1 MAFLRRLF
9 GFSEKKKPPRQYQH
23 LRRDVD
29 PEEAW
34 LVLGELGDGAFGK
47 VFKAQNKVTG
57 ALAAAKV
64 IETPSEE
71 ELEDYVVEIEILACC
86 DHPNITKLLDALYW
100 NGRLWILVEFCP
112 GGAVDAAIL
121 ELEKGL
127 TEEQIRAAC
136 KQLLLALQY
145 LHGCKIIHRDVKAGN
160 VLLTLDGDVKLAD
173 FGVSAKNS
181 STVQRRVS
189 FIGTPYWMA
198 PEVVQCE
205 TSKENPYS
213 YKADIWSLGITLI
226 EMAEMEP
233 PYHELNP
240 LRVLLK
246 IAKSQPP
253 TLRHPKK
260 WSEDFKDFLRKS
272 LEKSPEARWSASQL
286 LQHPFVAGIS
296 DKRPLRELVAEA
308 RADVLE
314 EEDEE
319 EGPVPSPGQESGES
333 SCPPTPGVPL
343 EHQPLDEAERD
354 NKEPGIPSDVQV
366 VAEPRTKRASDF
378 LKHMRRRSSPE
389 FVGSVRLTA
398 KRSSEFLKLMQ
409 RRSFFGGMKSQE
421 TATEQHGAEPSGLE
435 TTVLDAPQGTPVPAE
450 AGGEVQGCQEEETSP
465 LGTPCHVAELPS
477 GPQRAGDLAELQEL
491 KVDQVGPKAEPQ
503 EESQWANAS
512 SVAKT
517 SMEGQLAAQLSPI
530 LTPKSDTKEESSRDP
545 TCNSL
550 ALPAP
555 TDGDWRRVLAMGQ
568 LVAALDLWTMGTKS
582 QSFKPLAEHQHR
594 VTRSLLDMK
603 VEVGSIGA
611 EDGFRKDGDGAR
623 RGSMKPEGAG
633 EPGETEQAEAEGGS
647 TRDEDVLGKDGDGA
661 GRGPMGAGEPGET
674 EQVEV
679 GSTRDEDNLGKEGDG
694 AGRGPMGAGEPRETE
709 PVEERV
715 PRGEESLM
723 PSVTEETV
731 VGSDVLKG
739 WQEPSAGP
747 GEAGERNN
755 GERNSAMCEP
765 SADPLDLAGQE
776 VGRSEEEATGNAET
790 GVETSPEE
798 ALVPAEVKLEEDIV
812 KGCLIGDHNPT
823 GDATS
828 LGKAMLTGEEPKASS
843 AACAGEG
850 PASEEAQNSAEDS
863 SPMEIPEPVEEE
875 TEEKVENSH
884 GNNQPEA
891 AHGNV
896 QKGQDGNDG
905 ELGEDGVQVAP
916 APEEPSKDGPGQEM
930 GGLEGHGAVPELQEA
945 LGGHPKATK
954 TMSFD
959 AALVHTSSQ
968 ARAAWEGGNTP
979 DPSITSKQ
987 GEEPYPVENPED
999 VQEGPSVLPAAAQSF
1014 PSAEEAQ
1021 QEPTSLQKTVKKTRR
1036 FVVDGEEVS
1045 VTTARTVGK
1054 AGARDEMVRSAR
1066 RQELRELRVLQKEE
1080 QRAQSQLEQKFHQ
1093 QREQMFR
1100 HIEQEM
1106 MSKKEFYDR
1115 EVESSERR
1123 YQQLKDR
1130 QELEYT
1136 ARLQEE
1142 AKRLKSLQEKDCEK
1156 RMQELKGDKKEEQ
1169 RFLQQQQEELNAALQ
1184 RVVQDHKK
1192 KMTSI
1197 DWECINKIH
1206 SLRRARELVVW
1217 SMEQGHLQEKY
1228 QLFRQQ
1234 VKEQHALQRQQLHKR
1249 HEKERERM
1257 NRFHQLLLEDL
1268 KSQQAQE
1275 RAQLLKSQRCD
1286 AKTRLALFKDNL
1298 KTQETNGAKQRERA
1312 KQFAQQEERRQRAEA
1327 QQQQEQQLQ
1336 QLQQLQQQQ
1345 AESLA
1350 ELEQMQK
1357 EKMNLLAEQER
1368 RQLGRLDEE
1377 HAMELSEWKQRLVAR
1392 KEMLEEELGNS
1403 LPVQRRG
1410 GLQGAHSSNRITRFF
1425 HLPS

>member
-9 GFSEKKKPPRQYQH
+9 GFSEKKKPPRQYEH
-23 LRRDVD
+23 VKRDVD

-34 LVLGELGDGAFGK
+34 QVLGELGDGAFGK

-57 ALAAAKV
+57 VLAAAKV
-64 IETPSEE
+64 IDTPSEE

-112 GGAVDAAIL
+112 GGAVDAVIL

-127 TEEQIRAAC
+127 TEEQIRVAC

-145 LHGCKIIHRDVKAGN
+145 LHSCKIIHRDVKAGN

-205 TSKENPYS
+205 TSKESPYG

-253 TLRHPKK
+253 SLRHPKR
-260 WSEDFKDFLRKS
+260 WSEDFKDFLRKT

-286 LQHPFVAGIS
+286 LQHPFVVGIS

-319 EGPVPSPGQESGES
+319 ESPVPLPGQEHGES
-333 SCPPTPGVPL
+333 SCTPTLGGPL
-343 EHQPLDEAERD
+343 DDQPLDSAGRISE
-354 NKEPGIPSDVQV
+354 EPGILSDIQM
-366 VAEPRTKRASDF
+366 VAEPRTKKASDF
-378 LKHMRRRSSPE
+378 LKQRRRRSLLEP
-389 FVGSVRLTA
+389 VGSMRLTA
-398 KRSSEFLKLMQ
+398 KRPSEFLKLM
-409 RRSFFGGMKSQE
+409 RHRSFFGGMKSQE
-421 TATEQHGAEPSGLE
+421 TLKEQHRAEPSGLE
-435 TTVLDAPQGTPVPAE
+435 IMALDGPQGTPVPAE
-450 AGGEVQGCQEEETSP
+450 AGEVQGCKEETSP
-465 LGTPCHVAELPS
+465 LGTPCNVAELPS
-477 GPQRAGDLAELQEL
+477 GSQRAGDLAEPREL
-491 KVDQVGPKAEPQ
+491 KAEQVGPKADPQ
-503 EESQWANAS
+503 EENHHANAS
-512 SVAKT
+512 PVAET
-517 SMEGQLAAQLSPI
+517 LVEGQLAAQPSPVS
-530 LTPKSDTKEESSRDP
+530 TPKSNTKKELSRDP
-545 TCNSL
+545 TWNSL

-555 TDGDWRRVLAMGQ
+555 VDGGWHRGLAVGQ
-568 LVAALDLWTMGTKS
+568 LVAALDLWTKT
-582 QSFKPLAEHQHR
+582 QSFNLLAEHRHQ
-594 VTRSLLDMK
+594 VTRSLLNLK
-603 VEVGSIGA
+603 VEVGSTGA
-611 EDGFRKDGDGAR
+611 EDRLGKDGGGAGR
-623 RGSMKPEGAG
+623 APVGPEGAG
-633 EPGETEQAEAEGGS
+633 EAEETQ
-647 TRDEDVLGKDGDGA
+647 L
-661 GRGPMGAGEPGET
+661 
-674 EQVEV
+674 
-679 GSTRDEDNLGKEGDG
+679 
-694 AGRGPMGAGEPRETE
+694 
-709 PVEERV
+709 VEERL
-715 PRGEESLM
+715 PWGEESLT
-723 PSVTEETV
+723 PSVTEEAV
-731 VGSDVLKG
+731 GGSDVLKG
-739 WQEPSAGP
+739 QQEPPAGL

-755 GERNSAMCEP
+755 GERNSGLREP
-765 SADPLDLAGQE
+765 DADPLDLVEQE
-776 VGRSEEEATGNAET
+776 VGRNEEEAIDNAET
-790 GVETSPEE
+790 RVETSPEE
-798 ALVPAEVKLEEDIV
+798 ALVAAELKLEEDV
-812 KGCLIGDHNPT
+812 VEGCLIGDHNPV
-823 GDATS
+823 GDAAG
-828 LGKAMLTGEEPKASS
+828 LGEVMLAGEEPEAAS

-863 SPMEIPEPVEEE
+863 PAVEIPGPVEEE
-875 TEEKVENSH
+875 TEEKAESSPRD
-884 GNNQPEA
+884 NQPGA
-891 AHGNV
+891 AHGNGW
-896 QKGQDGNDG
+896 KGEDGNDG

-916 APEEPSKDGPGQEM
+916 APEEPSRDGAGEEM
-930 GGLEGHGAVPELQEA
+930 GGLEGHGAVPEPQEG

-954 TMSFD
+954 TVSLG
-959 AALVHTSSQ
+959 AALVRNSSQ
-968 ARAAWEGGNTP
+968 ARAVWEAGNPP
-979 DPSITSKQ
+979 DPSVTSKQ
-987 GEEPYPVENPED
+987 GEEPSPVENPAD
-999 VQEGPSVLPAAAQSF
+999 VQGPSTLPAAAQPF
-1014 PSAEEAQ
+1014 PSAGETQ
-1021 QEPTSLQKTVKKTRR
+1021 QEPALLQRTVKKTRR

-1054 AGARDEMVRSAR
+1054 AEARDEMVRSAR

-1106 MSKKEFYDR
+1106 TSKKDFYDR
-1115 EVESSERR
+1115 EMESLERR
-1123 YQQLKDR
+1123 YQQLKER
-1130 QELEYT
+1130 QELQYT
-1136 ARLQEE
+1136 VRLQDE
-1142 AKRLKSLQEKDCEK
+1142 AKRLKSLQEKNCRR
-1156 RMQELKGDKKEEQ
+1156 RMEELKGDGREEQ

-1184 RVVQDHKK
+1184 KVVQEHKK

-1206 SLRRARELVVW
+1206 SLRRARESVVW
-1217 SMEQGHLQEKY
+1217 NMEQGHLQEKY

-1234 VKEQHALQRQQLHKR
+1234 VKEQHALQRQQLRKR
-1249 HEKERERM
+1249 HEKETERM

-1268 KSQQAQE
+1268 KSQQVQE
-1275 RAQLLKSQRCD
+1275 QAQLLKSQRCD
-1286 AKTRLALFKDNL
+1286 AKIRLALFKDNL
-1298 KTQETNGAKQRERA
+1298 KIQEANGAKQRERA
-1312 KQFAQQEERRQRAEA
+1312 KQFVQQEERRQQAEA
-1327 QQQQEQQLQ
+1327 QQQQEQQAQ

-1350 ELEQMQK
+1350 ELEQVQS
-1357 EKMNLLAEQER
+1357 EKMHLLAEQER
-1368 RQLGRLDEE
+1368 RQLGQLDQE
-1377 HAMELSEWKQRLVAR
+1377 HVMELSEWKQRLAAR

-1410 GLQGAHSSNRITRFF
+1410 GLHGAHSSNRIIRFF

>member
-9 GFSEKKKPPRQYQH
+9 GFSEKKKPPRRYEH
-23 LRRDVD
+23 VRRDVD

-64 IETPSEE
+64 IDTPSEE

-100 NGRLWILVEFCP
+100 DGRLWILVEFCP

-205 TSKENPYS
+205 TSKESPYS

-246 IAKSQPP
+246 ITKSQPP
-253 TLRHPKK
+253 TLRHPKR

-319 EGPVPSPGQESGES
+319 EGPVPLPGQEHGES
-333 SCPPTPGVPL
+333 SCPPIPGGPP
-343 EHQPLDEAERD
+343 EHQPPATAGRVGE
-354 NKEPGIPSDVQV
+354 EPGIPSDVRA

-378 LKHMRRRSSPE
+378 LKQMRRRSSPE
-389 FVGSVRLTA
+389 PAGSVRLPA
-398 KRSSEFLKLMQ
+398 KRPSEFLKLMR

-421 TATEQHGAEPSGLE
+421 TAKEQHGAEPSGLE
-435 TTVLDAPQGTPVPAE
+435 VTALAAPQGTSPPTE
-450 AGGEVQGCQEEETSP
+450 AGEVQGCREEESSS
-465 LGTPCHVAELPS
+465 LGTPCHAAELPS

-491 KVDQVGPKAEPQ
+491 KAEQVGPKAEPQ
-503 EESQWANAS
+503 EESQCADAS
-512 SVAKT
+512 PVVESPT
-517 SMEGQLAAQLSPI
+517 EGQLAAQPSPVS
-530 LTPKSDTKEESSRDP
+530 TPKSDVKKESSRDP

-555 TDGDWRRVLAMGQ
+555 TDGDWGRGLAVGR
-568 LVAALDLWTMGTKS
+568 LVAALDLWTARTKT
-582 QSFKPLAEHQHR
+582 QSFKSLAKHQHR
-594 VTRSLLDMK
+594 VTWSLVDLK
-603 VEVGSIGA
+603 VEVGSTGA
-611 EDGFRKDGDGAR
+611 EDGLGKDGDGAER
-623 RGSMKPEGAG
+623 APMGPEGAG
-633 EPGETEQAEAEGGS
+633 EPGETE
-647 TRDEDVLGKDGDGA
+647 L
-661 GRGPMGAGEPGET
+661 
-674 EQVEV
+674 
-679 GSTRDEDNLGKEGDG
+679 
-694 AGRGPMGAGEPRETE
+694 
-709 PVEERV
+709 VEERV
-715 PRGEESLM
+715 PRAEESLM
-723 PSVTEETV
+723 FSVMEEVV

-739 WQEPSAGP
+739 WQEPPAGL

-755 GERNSAMCEP
+755 GERNSAVCEP
-765 SADPLDLAGQE
+765 IADPLGLGERE
-776 VGRSEEEATGNAET
+776 VGRNEEEAADNAET
-790 GVETSPEE
+790 GVETLPEE
-798 ALVPAEVKLEEDIV
+798 ALVPAEVKLEEDAV
-812 KGCLIGDHNPT
+812 KGCLT
-823 GDATS
+823 GD
-828 LGKAMLTGEEPKASS
+828 GKPAGDAASPGEVMLAGEEPEAAP

-850 PASEEAQNSAEDS
+850 PARAETQNSAEDF
-863 SPMEIPEPVEEE
+863 SPVEIPGPVEEE
-875 TEEKVENSH
+875 TEKKAENSP
-884 GNNQPEA
+884 GDNQPGA
-891 AHGNV
+891 ARGNGW
-896 QKGQDGNDG
+896 KGQDGNDG

-916 APEEPSKDGPGQEM
+916 APEGPSRDGPGEEM
-930 GGLEGHGAVPELQEA
+930 SGLEGHGAVPGPQEA

-954 TMSFD
+954 TVSFD
-959 AALVHTSSQ
+959 AALVRTSSQ
-968 ARAAWEGGNTP
+968 ARAAWEAGNTP

-987 GEEPYPVENPED
+987 GEEPSPVENPAD
-999 VQEGPSVLPAAAQSF
+999 VQGPSTLPATAQPF
-1014 PSAEEAQ
+1014 PSAGEAQ
-1021 QEPTSLQKTVKKTRR
+1021 QEPASLQRTVKKTRR

-1106 MSKKEFYDR
+1106 TSKKEFYDR
-1115 EVESSERR
+1115 EVESLERR
-1123 YQQLKDR
+1123 YQQLKER

-1136 ARLQEE
+1136 ARLQDE
-1142 AKRLKSLQEKDCEK
+1142 AKRLKSLQEKDCRRK
-1156 RMQELKGDKKEEQ
+1156 MQELKGDGREEQ

-1184 RVVQDHKK
+1184 RVVQEHKK

-1197 DWECINKIH
+1197 DWECISKIH
-1206 SLRRARELVVW
+1206 SLRRARESVVW
-1217 SMEQGHLQEKY
+1217 SVEQGHLQEKY

-1234 VKEQHALQRQQLHKR
+1234 VKEQHALQRQQLRKR
-1249 HEKERERM
+1249 HEKETERM

-1268 KSQQAQE
+1268 RSQQAQE
-1275 RAQLLKSQRCD
+1275 RTQLLKSQRCD
-1286 AKTRLALFKDNL
+1286 AKIRLALFKDNL
-1298 KTQETNGAKQRERA
+1298 KIQEANGAKQRERA
-1312 KQFAQQEERRQRAEA
+1312 KQFVQQEERRQRAEA
-1327 QQQQEQQLQ
+1327 QQQQEQQAQ

-1350 ELEQMQK
+1350 ELEQMQS
-1357 EKMNLLAEQER
+1357 EKMHLLAEQER
-1368 RQLGRLDEE
+1368 RQLGRLDQE
-1377 HAMELSEWKQRLVAR
+1377 HAMELSEWKQRLAAR

-1410 GLQGAHSSNRITRFF
+1410 GLHGTHSSNRITRFF
-1425 HLPS
+1425 HLSS

>member
-145 LHGCKIIHRDVKAGN
+145 LHGSKIIHRDVKAGN

-205 TSKENPYS
+205 TSKESPYS

-319 EGPVPSPGQESGES
+319 E
-333 SCPPTPGVPL
+333 
-343 EHQPLDEAERD
+343 
-354 NKEPGIPSDVQV
+354 
-366 VAEPRTKRASDF
+366 
-378 LKHMRRRSSPE
+378 
-389 FVGSVRLTA
+389 
-398 KRSSEFLKLMQ
+398 
-409 RRSFFGGMKSQE
+409 
-421 TATEQHGAEPSGLE
+421 
-435 TTVLDAPQGTPVPAE
+435 
-450 AGGEVQGCQEEETSP
+450 
-465 LGTPCHVAELPS
+465 
-477 GPQRAGDLAELQEL
+477 
-491 KVDQVGPKAEPQ
+491 
-503 EESQWANAS
+503 
-512 SVAKT
+512 
-517 SMEGQLAAQLSPI
+517 
-530 LTPKSDTKEESSRDP
+530 
-545 TCNSL
+545 
-550 ALPAP
+550 
-555 TDGDWRRVLAMGQ
+555 
-568 LVAALDLWTMGTKS
+568 
-582 QSFKPLAEHQHR
+582 
-594 VTRSLLDMK
+594 
-603 VEVGSIGA
+603 
-611 EDGFRKDGDGAR
+611 
-623 RGSMKPEGAG
+623 
-633 EPGETEQAEAEGGS
+633 
-647 TRDEDVLGKDGDGA
+647 
-661 GRGPMGAGEPGET
+661 
-674 EQVEV
+674 
-679 GSTRDEDNLGKEGDG
+679 
-694 AGRGPMGAGEPRETE
+694 
-709 PVEERV
+709 
-715 PRGEESLM
+715 
-723 PSVTEETV
+723 
-731 VGSDVLKG
+731 
-739 WQEPSAGP
+739 
-747 GEAGERNN
+747 
-755 GERNSAMCEP
+755 
-765 SADPLDLAGQE
+765 
-776 VGRSEEEATGNAET
+776 
-790 GVETSPEE
+790 
-798 ALVPAEVKLEEDIV
+798 EDIV

-828 LGKAMLTGEEPKASS
+828 LGKAMLAGEEPKASS

-850 PASEEAQNSAEDS
+850 PASEEAQNSAEGS

-875 TEEKVENSH
+875 TEEKVQNSPRD
-884 GNNQPEA
+884 NQPEA

-916 APEEPSKDGPGQEM
+916 APEEPSKDGPGEEM
-930 GGLEGHGAVPELQEA
+930 CGLEGHGAVPELQEA

-954 TMSFD
+954 TMGFD
-959 AALVHTSSQ
+959 AALVRTSSQ
-968 ARAAWEGGNTP
+968 ARAAWEAGNTP

-987 GEEPYPVENPED
+987 GEEPSPCC
-999 VQEGPSVLPAAAQSF
+999 SWS
-1014 PSAEEAQ
+1014 
-1021 QEPTSLQKTVKKTRR
+1021 QEPASLQKMVKKTRR

-1156 RMQELKGDKKEEQ
+1156 RMQELKGDRKEVSGQDSGGSPCRATRSLGTSPLSAGTKLLHCCPQEQ

-1184 RVVQDHKK
+1184 RDGRVLGEGSREEVLGWGFLEVV
-1192 KMTSI
+1192 TVLWS
-1197 DWECINKIH
+1197 CPA
-1206 SLRRARELVVW
+1206 ARESVVW

-1298 KTQETNGAKQRERA
+1298 KIQETNGAKQRERA
-1312 KQFAQQEERRQRAEA
+1312 KQ
-1327 QQQQEQQLQ
+1327 
-1336 QLQQLQQQQ
+1336 QQ

-1350 ELEQMQK
+1350 ELEQMQVQGTTAK
-1357 EKMNLLAEQER
+1357 LSTPLGRGGRLPTPPATSPPAPSFPFPPPFSQSEKMNLLAEQER

-1392 KEMLEEELGNS
+1392 KEVSGPVAQAISSPPWLMAGCSPGPKTLRRGLTGHGGVSSLLQMLEEELGNS

-1425 HLPS
+1425 HFPS

>member
-9 GFSEKKKPPRQYQH
+9 GFSEKKKPPRRYEH
-23 LRRDVD
+23 IRRDVD

-47 VFKAQNKVTG
+47 VFKAQNRVTG

-100 NGRLWILVEFCP
+100 NGRLWILVEFCA

-145 LHGCKIIHRDVKAGN
+145 LHGCRIIHRDVKAGN

-205 TSKENPYS
+205 TSKESPYG

-253 TLRHPKK
+253 TLRHPKR

-319 EGPVPSPGQESGES
+319 EGPVPLPGQEHGGF
-333 SCPPTPGVPL
+333 SCPPTPGDPL
-343 EHQPLDEAERD
+343 DHQPPDAVGRAS
-354 NKEPGIPSDVQV
+354 KELGIPSNTQV
-366 VAEPRTKRASDF
+366 VEEPRTKKASDF
-378 LKHMRRRSSPE
+378 LKQMRRRSSPE
-389 FVGSVRLTA
+389 PMGSMRLPA
-398 KRSSEFLKLMQ
+398 KRSSELLKLMR

-421 TATEQHGAEPSGLE
+421 TAKEQHGAEPNGLE
-435 TTVLDAPQGTPVPAE
+435 IMALHVPQGTSVPAE
-450 AGGEVQGCQEEETSP
+450 ARGEVQGCGEEETSH
-465 LGTPCHVAELPS
+465 LGTPCNVPELPL

-491 KVDQVGPKAEPQ
+491 KAEQVGPKAEPQ
-503 EESQWANAS
+503 EESQHADS
-512 SVAKT
+512 SPVAET
-517 SMEGQLAAQLSPI
+517 PMGGQLGAQPSPI
-530 LTPKSDTKEESSRDP
+530 STPKSNTKKESSRDH
-545 TCNSL
+545 TCHSL

-555 TDGDWRRVLAMGQ
+555 TDRDWHRGSAVGQ
-568 LVAALDLWTMGTKS
+568 LVAALDLWTMGTKT
-582 QSFKPLAEHQHR
+582 QSFKSLAEHQHR
-594 VTRSLLDMK
+594 VTRSLLDVK
-603 VEVGSIGA
+603 VEVGSTGA
-611 EDGFRKDGDGAR
+611 EDGLGKDGDGAGR
-623 RGSMKPEGAG
+623 APMGPEGAG
-633 EPGETEQAEAEGGS
+633 EPGETELVEG
-647 TRDEDVLGKDGDGA
+647 
-661 GRGPMGAGEPGET
+661 
-674 EQVEV
+674 
-679 GSTRDEDNLGKEGDG
+679 
-694 AGRGPMGAGEPRETE
+694 
-709 PVEERV
+709 RV
-715 PRGEESLM
+715 PWGEESLM
-723 PSVTEETV
+723 PSVTEEV
-731 VGSDVLKG
+731 VVVSDVLKG
-739 WQEPSAGP
+739 WQEPLAGL

-755 GERNSAMCEP
+755 EGRNSAVCE
-765 SADPLDLAGQE
+765 SVADSLDLVERE
-776 VGRSEEEATGNAET
+776 VGKNEEEATVNTEI

-798 ALVPAEVKLEEDIV
+798 ALVPAEVKLEEDVV
-812 KGCLIGDHNPT
+812 KGCLIGVRNPV
-823 GDATS
+823 GDAARP
-828 LGKAMLTGEEPKASS
+828 GKVMLAGEEPEVVAS
-843 AACAGEG
+843 APCAGKG
-850 PASEEAQNSAEDS
+850 PGNEEAQNSAEDS
-863 SPMEIPEPVEEE
+863 SSVEIPEPAEEE
-875 TEEKVENSH
+875 TEEKAGNSLRD
-884 GNNQPEA
+884 NQPEA

-896 QKGQDGNDG
+896 WKGQDGNDG
-905 ELGEDGVQVAP
+905 ELGEDTVQVAP
-916 APEEPSKDGPGQEM
+916 APEGPSRDGPGEEM
-930 GGLEGHGAVPELQEA
+930 GGLEHHGAVCEPQEA
-945 LGGHPKATK
+945 LSGHPQATK
-954 TMSFD
+954 TVNFD
-959 AALVHTSSQ
+959 AALVRRSSQ
-968 ARAAWEGGNTP
+968 AQAVWEVGNTP
-979 DPSITSKQ
+979 DPPITSKQ
-987 GEEPYPVENPED
+987 GEGPFPVENPAD
-999 VQEGPSVLPAAAQSF
+999 IQGPSVLPTAAQPF
-1014 PSAEEAQ
+1014 PSAGEAQ
-1021 QEPTSLQKTVKKTRR
+1021 QVRSLQEPASLQRTVKKTRR

-1045 VTTARTVGK
+1045 VTTSRTVDK

-1123 YQQLKDR
+1123 YRQLKER
-1130 QELEYT
+1130 QELDYT
-1136 ARLQEE
+1136 VRLRDE
-1142 AKRLKSLQEKDCEK
+1142 AKRLKALQEKDSGR
-1156 RMQELKGDKKEEQ
+1156 RMQELKGDMREEQ

-1184 RVVQDHKK
+1184 RVVQEHKK

-1197 DWECINKIH
+1197 DWECISKIH
-1206 SLRRARELVVW
+1206 SLRRARESVVW

-1234 VKEQHALQRQQLHKR
+1234 VKEQYALQRQQLRKR
-1249 HEKERERM
+1249 HEKETERM

-1268 KSQQAQE
+1268 RSQQAQE

-1298 KTQETNGAKQRERA
+1298 KIQEANGAKQRERA

-1327 QQQQEQQLQ
+1327 QQQQEQQAQ

-1350 ELEQMQK
+1350 ELEQMQG
-1357 EKMNLLAEQER
+1357 EKMHLLAEQER
-1368 RQLGRLDEE
+1368 RQLERLDQE
-1377 HAMELSEWKQRLVAR
+1377 HAMELSEWKQRLAAR

-1403 LPVQRRG
+1403 LPVQQRG
-1410 GLQGAHSSNRITRFF
+1410 GLHGAHSGNRITRFF
-1425 HLPS
+1425 HFPS

>member
-9 GFSEKKKPPRQYQH
+9 GFSEKKKKPPRRYEH
-23 LRRDVD
+23 VKRDVD

-64 IETPSEE
+64 IETPGEE

-100 NGRLWILVEFCP
+100 NGRLWVSGRGRWAPHPARELGSHHHLGAVGLGLQGTRLQTRVGNLSLQILVEFCP

-127 TEEQIRAAC
+127 TEEQIRVAC

-160 VLLTLDGDVKLAD
+160 ILLTLDGDVKLAD

-205 TSKENPYS
+205 TSKESPYS

-253 TLRHPKK
+253 TLRHPKR

-319 EGPVPSPGQESGES
+319 EGPIPLPGQEHGDS
-333 SCPPTPGVPL
+333 SCPLTPGDPL
-343 EHQPLDEAERD
+343 EHQPPDTTGRVGE
-354 NKEPGIPSDVQV
+354 EPDIPPNVQV
-366 VAEPRTKRASDF
+366 VAEPRTKKASDF
-378 LKHMRRRSSPE
+378 LKQMRRRSQLEPM
-389 FVGSVRLTA
+389 GSMRLPA
-398 KRSSEFLKLMQ
+398 KRLSESLKLTR

-421 TATEQHGAEPSGLE
+421 TAKEQRGAELRELE
-435 TTVLDAPQGTPVPAE
+435 MLALDAPQGTSVPAE
-450 AGGEVQGCQEEETSP
+450 AGGEVQECQEEETNP
-465 LGTPCHVAELPS
+465 LGSPCNVAELPL
-477 GPQRAGDLAELQEL
+477 GPQRAGDCAGLQEL
-491 KVDQVGPKAEPQ
+491 RAEQVGPKAEPW
-503 EESQWANAS
+503 EETQRADAS
-512 SVAKT
+512 PVAKT
-517 SMEGQLAAQLSPI
+517 PAEGQLAAQPSPV

-550 ALPAP
+550 ALPVP
-555 TDGDWRRVLAMGQ
+555 TDGGWHRGSAVGQ
-568 LVAALDLWTMGTKS
+568 MVAALDLWVVGPKTW
-582 QSFKPLAEHQHR
+582 SFKSNQHQ
-594 VTRSLLDMK
+594 VTRSLPALK
-603 VEVGSIGA
+603 VEVGSPGA
-611 EDGFRKDGDGAR
+611 EDDPGKDGDGAGR
-623 RGSMKPEGAG
+623 APMGPEGAG
-633 EPGETEQAEAEGGS
+633 EPGETE
-647 TRDEDVLGKDGDGA
+647 L
-661 GRGPMGAGEPGET
+661 
-674 EQVEV
+674 
-679 GSTRDEDNLGKEGDG
+679 
-694 AGRGPMGAGEPRETE
+694 
-709 PVEERV
+709 VEERV
-715 PRGEESLM
+715 EWGEELLT
-723 PSVTEETV
+723 PSVTEEV
-731 VGSDVLKG
+731 GGGSDVFKER
-739 WQEPSAGP
+739 QEPLAEL
-747 GEAGERNN
+747 GEAGGENK
-755 GERNSAMCEP
+755 GERNSAVCEP
-765 SADPLDLAGQE
+765 ITDPLDLVE
-776 VGRSEEEATGNAET
+776 RVVGRNEEEATDNT
-790 GVETSPEE
+790 GSEVETSPEE
-798 ALVPAEVKLEEDIV
+798 APVPAEVKLEEDVV
-812 KGCLIGDHNPT
+812 KGCLTGDHNPV
-823 GDATS
+823 GDAAS
-828 LGKAMLTGEEPKASS
+828 AGEVMLAGEELE
-843 AACAGEG
+843 AACTGEG
-850 PASEEAQNSAEDS
+850 PAREEAQNSAKDS
-863 SPMEIPEPVEEE
+863 SPVEILEPVEE
-875 TEEKVENSH
+875 TEEKAENSPRD
-884 GNNQPEA
+884 NQPGA
-891 AHGNV
+891 AHGNGW
-896 QKGQDGNDG
+896 KGQDGNDG
-905 ELGEDGVQVAP
+905 ELGENGVQVAP
-916 APEEPSKDGPGQEM
+916 APEGPSRDGPGEEM
-930 GGLEGHGAVPELQEA
+930 GGSEGRGAVPEPQEA

-954 TMSFD
+954 TVRFD

-968 ARAAWEGGNTP
+968 ARAAWEGGNPP
-979 DPSITSKQ
+979 DPSIAPKQ
-987 GEEPYPVENPED
+987 GEEPSPVETPAD
-999 VQEGPSVLPAAAQSF
+999 VQGPSALPAAVQPF
-1014 PSAEEAQ
+1014 PSAREAQ
-1021 QEPTSLQKTVKKTRR
+1021 QEPALLQRTVKKTRR

-1106 MSKKEFYDR
+1106 TSKKEFYDR

-1123 YQQLKDR
+1123 YRQLKER

-1136 ARLQEE
+1136 TRLRDE
-1142 AKRLKSLQEKDCEK
+1142 AKRLKSLQEKDCGK
-1156 RMQELKGDKKEEQ
+1156 RMQELKGDGREEQ
-1169 RFLQQQQEELNAALQ
+1169 RFLQQQREELNSALQ
-1184 RVVQDHKK
+1184 RVVQEHKK
-1192 KMTSI
+1192 KMMSI

-1206 SLRRARELVVW
+1206 SLRRARESVVW

-1234 VKEQHALQRQQLHKR
+1234 VKEQHTLQRQQLRKR
-1249 HEKERERM
+1249 HEKETERM

-1268 KSQQAQE
+1268 RSQHAQE

-1286 AKTRLALFKDNL
+1286 AKIRLALFKDNL
-1298 KTQETNGAKQRERA
+1298 KIQEANGAKQRERA
-1312 KQFAQQEERRQRAEA
+1312 KQFTQQEERRQRAEA
-1327 QQQQEQQLQ
+1327 QRQQEQQAQ

-1350 ELEQMQK
+1350 ELEQMQG
-1357 EKMNLLAEQER
+1357 EKMHLLAEQER
-1368 RQLGRLDEE
+1368 RQLGRLDQE
-1377 HAMELSEWKQRLVAR
+1377 HAMELSAWKQRLVAR

-1403 LPVQRRG
+1403 LPVQQRG
-1410 GLQGAHSSNRITRFF
+1410 ELRGARGSNRISRFF
-1425 HLPS
+1425 HLLS

>member
-9 GFSEKKKPPRQYQH
+9 GFSEKKKLPRRYEH
-23 LRRDVD
+23 VRRDVD

-205 TSKENPYS
+205 TSKESPYG

-253 TLRHPKK
+253 TLRHPKR

-319 EGPVPSPGQESGES
+319 EGPVPLPGQERGES
-333 SCPPTPGVPL
+333 SCSPTPGGPL
-343 EHQPLDEAERD
+343 EHQPPDTVGRVGE
-354 NKEPGIPSDVQV
+354 EPGIPSDVWV
-366 VAEPRTKRASDF
+366 VAEPKTKRASDF
-378 LKHMRRRSSPE
+378 LKQMRRRSSPE
-389 FVGSVRLTA
+389 PVGSVRLPA
-398 KRSSEFLKLMQ
+398 KRPSEFLKLMR
-409 RRSFFGGMKSQE
+409 RRSLFGGMKSQE
-421 TATEQHGAEPSGLE
+421 TAKEQSRARGAEPSGLE
-435 TTVLDAPQGTPVPAE
+435 IMALDVPQGTSAPAE
-450 AGGEVQGCQEEETSP
+450 AGEVQGCREEETSP
-465 LGTPCHVAELPS
+465 LGTPCNVAELPS
-477 GPQRAGDLAELQEL
+477 GPQRAGDLAELQKL
-491 KVDQVGPKAEPQ
+491 KAEQVGPEAEPQ
-503 EESQWANAS
+503 EESQHADAS
-512 SVAKT
+512 PVAET
-517 SMEGQLAAQLSPI
+517 PVEGRLAAQPSPV
-530 LTPKSDTKEESSRDP
+530 LTPKSDTKKESSRDP

-550 ALPAP
+550 TLPAP
-555 TDGDWRRVLAMGQ
+555 TDGDWLRGSAVGQ
-568 LVAALDLWTMGTKS
+568 LVAALDLWTMGAKT
-582 QSFKPLAEHQHR
+582 QSFKSLAEHQHQ
-594 VTRSLLDMK
+594 VTRSLLDLK
-603 VEVGSIGA
+603 VGSTGD
-611 EDGFRKDGDGAR
+611 EDGLGKDGDGAGR
-623 RGSMKPEGAG
+623 APMGSEGAG
-633 EPGETEQAEAEGGS
+633 EPGETE
-647 TRDEDVLGKDGDGA
+647 L
-661 GRGPMGAGEPGET
+661 
-674 EQVEV
+674 
-679 GSTRDEDNLGKEGDG
+679 
-694 AGRGPMGAGEPRETE
+694 
-709 PVEERV
+709 VEERV

-723 PSVTEETV
+723 PTVTEEVV
-731 VGSDVLKG
+731 VGSDVLEG
-739 WQEPSAGP
+739 WQEPLAGL
-747 GEAGERNN
+747 GEAR
-755 GERNSAMCEP
+755 ERNSAERNSAVCEP
-765 SADPLDLAGQE
+765 IADPLDLVERE
-776 VGRSEEEATGNAET
+776 VGRNEEEATDNAET
-790 GVETSPEE
+790 GVEISPEE
-798 ALVPAEVKLEEDIV
+798 ALMPAEVKLEEDV
-812 KGCLIGDHNPT
+812 VNGCLT
-823 GDATS
+823 GDRKPAGDAAS
-828 LGKAMLTGEEPKASS
+828 LGKVMLAEEEPEAAS

-850 PASEEAQNSAEDS
+850 SASEEAQNSAEDS
-863 SPMEIPEPVEEE
+863 SLVEIPGPVEEE
-875 TEEKVENSH
+875 TEEKAENSPRD
-884 GNNQPEA
+884 NQPGA
-891 AHGNV
+891 AHGNGW
-896 QKGQDGNDG
+896 KGQDGNDG
-905 ELGEDGVQVAP
+905 ELGEDRVQVAP
-916 APEEPSKDGPGQEM
+916 APEGPSRDGSGEEM
-930 GGLEGHGAVPELQEA
+930 GGLEGHGAVPEPQEA
-945 LGGHPKATK
+945 LVGHPKARK
-954 TMSFD
+954 TVSFD
-959 AALVHTSSQ
+959 AALVRTSSH
-968 ARAAWEGGNTP
+968 ARAAWEAGNAP

-987 GEEPYPVENPED
+987 GEEPPPVENPVD
-999 VQEGPSVLPAAAQSF
+999 VQGPSALPAAAQPF
-1014 PSAEEAQ
+1014 PSAGEAQ
-1021 QEPTSLQKTVKKTRR
+1021 QVRSLQEPASLQRTVKKTRR

-1045 VTTARTVGK
+1045 VTTARTIGK
-1054 AGARDEMVRSAR
+1054 AGTRDVMVRSAR

-1080 QRAQSQLEQKFHQ
+1080 QRAQNQLEQKFHQ

-1106 MSKKEFYDR
+1106 TSKKEFYDR
-1115 EVESSERR
+1115 EVESLERR
-1123 YQQLKDR
+1123 YGQLKER

-1136 ARLQEE
+1136 VRLRDE
-1142 AKRLKSLQEKDCEK
+1142 AKRLKSLQEKDCGR
-1156 RMQELKGDKKEEQ
+1156 RMQELKGNGREEQ
-1169 RFLQQQQEELNAALQ
+1169 RFLQQQQEELNTALQ
-1184 RVVQDHKK
+1184 RVVQEHKK

-1197 DWECINKIH
+1197 DWECISKIH
-1206 SLRRARELVVW
+1206 SLRRARESVVW

-1234 VKEQHALQRQQLHKR
+1234 VKEQHALQRQQLRKR
-1249 HEKERERM
+1249 HEKETERM
-1257 NRFHQLLLEDL
+1257 NRFHQLLVEDL
-1268 KSQQAQE
+1268 RSQQAQE

-1286 AKTRLALFKDNL
+1286 AKIRLALFKDNL
-1298 KTQETNGAKQRERA
+1298 KMQEANGAKQRERA
-1312 KQFAQQEERRQRAEA
+1312 KQFMQQEERRQRAEA
-1327 QQQQEQQLQ
+1327 QQQQEQQAQ

-1345 AESLA
+1345 AESLT
-1350 ELEQMQK
+1350 ELEQMQS
-1357 EKMNLLAEQER
+1357 EKMHLLAEQER
-1368 RQLGRLDEE
+1368 RQLCRLDQE
-1377 HAMELSEWKQRLVAR
+1377 HTMELSEWKQRLAAR
-1392 KEMLEEELGNS
+1392 KEMLEEELESS
-1403 LPVQRRG
+1403 LLAQRRG
-1410 GLQGAHSSNRITRFF
+1410 GLHGAHGSNRITRFF

>member
-9 GFSEKKKPPRQYQH
+9 GFSEKKKLPRRYEH
-23 LRRDVD
+23 VRRDVD

-47 VFKAQNKVTG
+47 VFKAQNKATG

-205 TSKENPYS
+205 TSKESPYG

-226 EMAEMEP
+226 EMMAEMEP

-253 TLRHPKK
+253 TLRHPKR

-286 LQHPFVAGIS
+286 LQHPFVAGTS
-296 DKRPLRELVAEA
+296 DKRPLRWLVAEA

-319 EGPVPSPGQESGES
+319 EGPVPLPGQEHGES
-333 SCPPTPGVPL
+333 PCSPTPGGSL
-343 EHQPLDEAERD
+343 EHQPQDTVGRVGE
-354 NKEPGIPSDVQV
+354 EPGIPSDVWA

-378 LKHMRRRSSPE
+378 LKQMRRRSSPE
-389 FVGSVRLTA
+389 PVGSVRLPA
-398 KRSSEFLKLMQ
+398 KRPSEFLKLMR
-409 RRSFFGGMKSQE
+409 RRSFFGGMKSRE
-421 TATEQHGAEPSGLE
+421 TAKEQHGAEPSGLE
-435 TTVLDAPQGTPVPAE
+435 IMALDVPQGTSAPAE
-450 AGGEVQGCQEEETSP
+450 AGEVQGCREEETSP
-465 LGTPCHVAELPS
+465 LGTPCNVAELPS

-491 KVDQVGPKAEPQ
+491 KAEQVGPKAEPQ
-503 EESQWANAS
+503 EESQCADAS
-512 SVAKT
+512 LVAE
-517 SMEGQLAAQLSPI
+517 MPVEGWLAAHLSPV
-530 LTPKSDTKEESSRDP
+530 LTPKSDTKKESSRDP

-550 ALPAP
+550 TLPAP
-555 TDGDWRRVLAMGQ
+555 TDGDWLRGLAVGQ
-568 LVAALDLWTMGTKS
+568 LVAALDLWTTGAKT
-582 QSFKPLAEHQHR
+582 QSFKSLAEHQHR
-594 VTRSLLDMK
+594 VTRSLLDLK
-603 VEVGSIGA
+603 VEAGSTGD
-611 EDGFRKDGDGAR
+611 EDGLGKDGDGAGR
-623 RGSMKPEGAG
+623 APMGSEGAG
-633 EPGETEQAEAEGGS
+633 EPGETE
-647 TRDEDVLGKDGDGA
+647 L
-661 GRGPMGAGEPGET
+661 
-674 EQVEV
+674 
-679 GSTRDEDNLGKEGDG
+679 
-694 AGRGPMGAGEPRETE
+694 
-709 PVEERV
+709 VEERV
-715 PRGEESLM
+715 SRGEESLM
-723 PSVTEETV
+723 PTVTEEVV
-731 VGSDVLKG
+731 VGSDVLEG
-739 WQEPSAGP
+739 WQEPLAGL

-755 GERNSAMCEP
+755 AERNSAVCEP
-765 SADPLDLAGQE
+765 TADPLDLVERE
-776 VGRSEEEATGNAET
+776 VGKNEEEATDNTET
-790 GVETSPEE
+790 GVETFPEE
-798 ALVPAEVKLEEDIV
+798 ALMPAEVKLEEDV
-812 KGCLIGDHNPT
+812 VNGCLT
-823 GDATS
+823 GDRKPAGDAAS
-828 LGKAMLTGEEPKASS
+828 PGKVMLAEEEPEAAS

-850 PASEEAQNSAEDS
+850 SASEEAQNPAEDS
-863 SPMEIPEPVEEE
+863 SLVEIPGPAEEE
-875 TEEKVENSH
+875 TEEKAENSPRD
-884 GNNQPEA
+884 NQPGA
-891 AHGNV
+891 AHGNGW
-896 QKGQDGNDG
+896 KGQDGNDG
-905 ELGEDGVQVAP
+905 ELGEDGEP
-916 APEEPSKDGPGQEM
+916 A
-930 GGLEGHGAVPELQEA
+930 
-945 LGGHPKATK
+945 
-954 TMSFD
+954 
-959 AALVHTSSQ
+959 
-968 ARAAWEGGNTP
+968 
-979 DPSITSKQ
+979 
-987 GEEPYPVENPED
+987 
-999 VQEGPSVLPAAAQSF
+999 
-1014 PSAEEAQ
+1014 
-1021 QEPTSLQKTVKKTRR
+1021 SLQRTVKKTRR

-1054 AGARDEMVRSAR
+1054 AGARDVMVRSAR

-1080 QRAQSQLEQKFHQ
+1080 QRAQNQLEQKFHQ

-1106 MSKKEFYDR
+1106 TSKKEFYDR

-1123 YQQLKDR
+1123 YRQLKER

-1136 ARLQEE
+1136 TRLRDE
-1142 AKRLKSLQEKDCEK
+1142 AKRLKSLQEKDCGR
-1156 RMQELKGDKKEEQ
+1156 RMQELKGNGREEQ
-1169 RFLQQQQEELNAALQ
+1169 RFLQQQQEELNTALQ
-1184 RVVQDHKK
+1184 RVVQEHKK

-1197 DWECINKIH
+1197 DWECISKIH
-1206 SLRRARELVVW
+1206 SLRRARESVVW

-1234 VKEQHALQRQQLHKR
+1234 VKEQHALQRQQLRKR
-1249 HEKERERM
+1249 HEKETERM
-1257 NRFHQLLLEDL
+1257 NRFHQLLVEDL
-1268 KSQQAQE
+1268 RSQQAQE

-1286 AKTRLALFKDNL
+1286 AKIRLAVFKDNL
-1298 KTQETNGAKQRERA
+1298 KIQEANGAKQRERA
-1312 KQFAQQEERRQRAEA
+1312 KQFMQQEERRQRAEA
-1327 QQQQEQQLQ
+1327 QQQQEQQ
-1336 QLQQLQQQQ
+1336 
-1345 AESLA
+1345 S
-1350 ELEQMQK
+1350 
-1357 EKMNLLAEQER
+1357 EKMHLLAEQER
-1368 RQLGRLDEE
+1368 RQLGRLDQE
-1377 HAMELSEWKQRLVAR
+1377 HAMELSEWKQRLAAR
-1392 KEMLEEELGNS
+1392 KEMLEEELGS
-1403 LPVQRRG
+1403 LPPVQRRG
-1410 GLQGAHSSNRITRFF
+1410 GLHGAHGSNRITRFF

>member
-145 LHGCKIIHRDVKAGN
+145 LHGSKIIHRDVKAGN

-205 TSKENPYS
+205 TSKESPYS

-319 EGPVPSPGQESGES
+319 EGPVPS
-333 SCPPTPGVPL
+333 
-343 EHQPLDEAERD
+343 
-354 NKEPGIPSDVQV
+354 
-366 VAEPRTKRASDF
+366 
-378 LKHMRRRSSPE
+378 
-389 FVGSVRLTA
+389 FVGSMRLTA
-398 KRSSEFLKLMQ
+398 KRSSEFLKQMQ

-435 TTVLDAPQGTPVPAE
+435 TMVLDAPQGTPVPAE

-477 GPQRAGDLAELQEL
+477 GPQQAEDLAELQEL

-503 EESQWANAS
+503 EESQHVNAS
-512 SVAKT
+512 PVAKV
-517 SMEGQLAAQLSPI
+517 SMEGHLAAQLSPI
-530 LTPKSDTKEESSRDP
+530 LTPKSDTKRQSSRDP

-555 TDGDWRRVLAMGQ
+555 TDGDWRRGLAVGQ

-594 VTRSLLDMK
+594 VTRSLLD
-603 VEVGSIGA
+603 
-611 EDGFRKDGDGAR
+611 
-623 RGSMKPEGAG
+623 
-633 EPGETEQAEAEGGS
+633 
-647 TRDEDVLGKDGDGA
+647 L
-661 GRGPMGAGEPGET
+661 
-674 EQVEV
+674 
-679 GSTRDEDNLGKEGDG
+679 
-694 AGRGPMGAGEPRETE
+694 
-709 PVEERV
+709 
-715 PRGEESLM
+715 
-723 PSVTEETV
+723 
-731 VGSDVLKG
+731 
-739 WQEPSAGP
+739 
-747 GEAGERNN
+747 
-755 GERNSAMCEP
+755 
-765 SADPLDLAGQE
+765 
-776 VGRSEEEATGNAET
+776 
-790 GVETSPEE
+790 
-798 ALVPAEVKLEEDIV
+798 
-812 KGCLIGDHNPT
+812 
-823 GDATS
+823 
-828 LGKAMLTGEEPKASS
+828 
-843 AACAGEG
+843 
-850 PASEEAQNSAEDS
+850 
-863 SPMEIPEPVEEE
+863 
-875 TEEKVENSH
+875 
-884 GNNQPEA
+884 
-891 AHGNV
+891 
-896 QKGQDGNDG
+896 
-905 ELGEDGVQVAP
+905 
-916 APEEPSKDGPGQEM
+916 
-930 GGLEGHGAVPELQEA
+930 
-945 LGGHPKATK
+945 
-954 TMSFD
+954 
-959 AALVHTSSQ
+959 
-968 ARAAWEGGNTP
+968 
-979 DPSITSKQ
+979 
-987 GEEPYPVENPED
+987 
-999 VQEGPSVLPAAAQSF
+999 
-1014 PSAEEAQ
+1014 
-1021 QEPTSLQKTVKKTRR
+1021 KKTRR

-1156 RMQELKGDKKEEQ
+1156 RMQELKGDRKEVSGQDSGGSPCRATRSLGTSPLSAGTKLLHCCPQEQ

-1206 SLRRARELVVW
+1206 SLRRARESVVW

-1298 KTQETNGAKQRERA
+1298 KIQETNGAKQRERA
-1312 KQFAQQEERRQRAEA
+1312 KQ
-1327 QQQQEQQLQ
+1327 
-1336 QLQQLQQQQ
+1336 QQ

-1350 ELEQMQK
+1350 ELEQMQVQGTTAK
-1357 EKMNLLAEQER
+1357 LSTPLGRGGRLPTPPATSPPAPSFPFPPPFSQSEKMNLLAEQER

-1392 KEMLEEELGNS
+1392 KEVSGPVAQAISSPPWLMAGCSPGPKTLRRGLTGHGGVSSLLQMLEEELGNS

-1425 HLPS
+1425 HFPS

>member
-9 GFSEKKKPPRQYQH
+9 GFSEKKKLPRRYEH
-23 LRRDVD
+23 VRRDVD

-205 TSKENPYS
+205 TSKESPYG

-246 IAKSQPP
+246 ITKSQPP
-253 TLRHPKK
+253 TLRHPKR

-319 EGPVPSPGQESGES
+319 EGPVPLPGQEHGES
-333 SCPPTPGVPL
+333 SCSPTPGGPL
-343 EHQPLDEAERD
+343 EHQPPDTVGRVGE
-354 NKEPGIPSDVQV
+354 EPGIPSNVWV

-378 LKHMRRRSSPE
+378 LKQMRRRSSPE
-389 FVGSVRLTA
+389 PVGSVRLPA
-398 KRSSEFLKLMQ
+398 KRPSEFLKLIR

-421 TATEQHGAEPSGLE
+421 TAKEQHGAELSGLE
-435 TTVLDAPQGTPVPAE
+435 IMALDVPQGTPTPAE
-450 AGGEVQGCQEEETSP
+450 AGEVQGCREEETSP
-465 LGTPCHVAELPS
+465 LGTPSNVAELPS

-491 KVDQVGPKAEPQ
+491 KAEQVGPKAEPQ
-503 EESQWANAS
+503 EESQRADAS
-512 SVAKT
+512 PVAET
-517 SMEGQLAAQLSPI
+517 LVEGWLAAQPSPV
-530 LTPKSDTKEESSRDP
+530 LTPKSDTKQESSRDP

-550 ALPAP
+550 TLPAP
-555 TDGDWRRVLAMGQ
+555 TDGDWRRGSAVGQ
-568 LVAALDLWTMGTKS
+568 LVAALDLWTMGAKT
-582 QSFKPLAEHQHR
+582 QSFKSLAEHQHR
-594 VTRSLLDMK
+594 VTRSLLDLK
-603 VEVGSIGA
+603 VEVGSAGA
-611 EDGFRKDGDGAR
+611 EDGLGKDGDGAGR
-623 RGSMKPEGAG
+623 APMGSEGAG
-633 EPGETEQAEAEGGS
+633 EPGETE
-647 TRDEDVLGKDGDGA
+647 L
-661 GRGPMGAGEPGET
+661 
-674 EQVEV
+674 
-679 GSTRDEDNLGKEGDG
+679 
-694 AGRGPMGAGEPRETE
+694 
-709 PVEERV
+709 VEERV

-723 PSVTEETV
+723 PTVTEEVV
-731 VGSDVLKG
+731 VGSDALEG
-739 WQEPSAGP
+739 WQEPLAGL

-755 GERNSAMCEP
+755 AERNSAVCEP
-765 SADPLDLAGQE
+765 IADPLDLVEPE
-776 VGRSEEEATGNAET
+776 VGRNEEEATDNAET
-790 GVETSPEE
+790 GVEISPEE
-798 ALVPAEVKLEEDIV
+798 ALMPAEVKLEEDV
-812 KGCLIGDHNPT
+812 VNGCLT
-823 GDATS
+823 GDRKPAGDAAS
-828 LGKAMLTGEEPKASS
+828 PGKVMLAEEEPEAAS
-843 AACAGEG
+843 AARAGEG
-850 PASEEAQNSAEDS
+850 SASEEAQNSAEDS
-863 SPMEIPEPVEEE
+863 SLVEIPGPVEEE
-875 TEEKVENSH
+875 TEEKAENSPRD
-884 GNNQPEA
+884 NQPGA
-891 AHGNV
+891 AHGNGW
-896 QKGQDGNDG
+896 KGQDGNDG
-905 ELGEDGVQVAP
+905 ELGEDGEP
-916 APEEPSKDGPGQEM
+916 A
-930 GGLEGHGAVPELQEA
+930 
-945 LGGHPKATK
+945 
-954 TMSFD
+954 
-959 AALVHTSSQ
+959 
-968 ARAAWEGGNTP
+968 
-979 DPSITSKQ
+979 
-987 GEEPYPVENPED
+987 
-999 VQEGPSVLPAAAQSF
+999 
-1014 PSAEEAQ
+1014 
-1021 QEPTSLQKTVKKTRR
+1021 SLQRTVKKTRR

-1054 AGARDEMVRSAR
+1054 AGARDVMVRSAR

-1080 QRAQSQLEQKFHQ
+1080 QRAQNQLEQKFHQ

-1106 MSKKEFYDR
+1106 TSKKEFYDR

-1123 YQQLKDR
+1123 YRQLKER

-1136 ARLQEE
+1136 ARLRDE
-1142 AKRLKSLQEKDCEK
+1142 AKRLKSLQEKDCGK
-1156 RMQELKGDKKEEQ
+1156 RMQELKGNGREVRVRGSAGSPSRATRSLGTEQ
-1169 RFLQQQQEELNAALQ
+1169 RFLQQQQEELNTALQ
-1184 RVVQDHKK
+1184 RVVQEHKK

-1197 DWECINKIH
+1197 DWECISRIH
-1206 SLRRARELVVW
+1206 SLRRARESVVW

-1234 VKEQHALQRQQLHKR
+1234 VKEQHALQRQQLRKR
-1249 HEKERERM
+1249 HEKETERM
-1257 NRFHQLLLEDL
+1257 NRFHQLLVEDL
-1268 KSQQAQE
+1268 RSQQAQE

-1286 AKTRLALFKDNL
+1286 AKIRLALFKDNL
-1298 KTQETNGAKQRERA
+1298 KIQEANGAKQRERA
-1312 KQFAQQEERRQRAEA
+1312 KQFTQQEERRQRAEA
-1327 QQQQEQQLQ
+1327 QQQQEQQAQ

-1345 AESLA
+1345 AESLT
-1350 ELEQMQK
+1350 ELEQMQS
-1357 EKMNLLAEQER
+1357 EKMHLLAEQER
-1368 RQLGRLDEE
+1368 RQLGRLDQE
-1377 HAMELSEWKQRLVAR
+1377 HAMELSEWKQRLAAR
-1392 KEMLEEELGNS
+1392 KEMLEEELGSS

-1410 GLQGAHSSNRITRFF
+1410 GLHGAHGSNRITRFF

>member
-9 GFSEKKKPPRQYQH
+9 GFSEKKKPPRRYEH
-23 LRRDVD
+23 VKRDVD

-64 IETPSEE
+64 IDTPSEE

-100 NGRLWILVEFCP
+100 DGRLWILVEFCP

-205 TSKENPYS
+205 TSKESPYG

-253 TLRHPKK
+253 TLRHPKR

-314 EEDEE
+314 EEE
-319 EGPVPSPGQESGES
+319 EGPVPLPGQEHGES
-333 SCPPTPGVPL
+333 SCPPTPGGPL
-343 EHQPLDEAERD
+343 EHQPPAAAGRVSEEPGIPSDVQEPGIPSDVQEPGIPSD
-354 NKEPGIPSDVQV
+354 IQEPGIPSDVQV

-378 LKHMRRRSSPE
+378 LKQMRRRSE
-389 FVGSVRLTA
+389 LAGSVRLPA
-398 KRSSEFLKLMQ
+398 KRPSEFLKLMR

-421 TATEQHGAEPSGLE
+421 TPKEQHGAEPSGLQIMA
-435 TTVLDAPQGTPVPAE
+435 LDAPQGTSAPAE

-465 LGTPCHVAELPS
+465 LGTPHDGTELPL
-477 GPQRAGDLAELQEL
+477 GPQRAGDPAQLQEP
-491 KVDQVGPKAEPQ
+491 KAEQAGPKAEPQ
-503 EESQWANAS
+503 EESQHADVTP
-512 SVAKT
+512 VAE
-517 SMEGQLAAQLSPI
+517 MPVEGQLEAQPSPVS
-530 LTPKSDTKEESSRDP
+530 TPKNDAKKESSKDP
-545 TCNSL
+545 TCSSL

-555 TDGDWRRVLAMGQ
+555 TDGDWHRGSAVGQ
-568 LVAALDLWTMGTKS
+568 LVAALDLWTTRTKP
-582 QSFKPLAEHQHR
+582 QSFKSLPEHQHR
-594 VTRSLLDMK
+594 VTRSLLDLK
-603 VEVGSIGA
+603 VEVGSTGA
-611 EDGFRKDGDGAR
+611 EDG
-623 RGSMKPEGAG
+623 
-633 EPGETEQAEAEGGS
+633 
-647 TRDEDVLGKDGDGA
+647 LGKDGDGA
-661 GRGPMGAGEPGET
+661 GRAPMGPEGAGEPG
-674 EQVEV
+674 
-679 GSTRDEDNLGKEGDG
+679 
-694 AGRGPMGAGEPRETE
+694 ETE

-715 PRGEESLM
+715 PRGEASLM
-723 PSVTEETV
+723 PSAMEEV
-731 VGSDVLKG
+731 AVGSDVLEG
-739 WQEPSAGP
+739 WQEPPAGL

-755 GERNSAMCEP
+755 GERNSAACGP
-765 SADPLDLAGQE
+765 IADPLDLAERE
-776 VGRSEEEATGNAET
+776 VGRNEEEATANAET

-798 ALVPAEVKLEEDIV
+798 ALVPAEEKLEEDV
-812 KGCLIGDHNPT
+812 VEGCLIGDHNPA
-823 GDATS
+823 GDAAS
-828 LGKAMLTGEEPKASS
+828 PGDLMLAGEEPEAAS
-843 AACAGEG
+843 AACAGQG

-875 TEEKVENSH
+875 AEEKVEDSPRDSQPGAAQ
-884 GNNQPEA
+884 GN
-891 AHGNV
+891 GW
-896 QKGQDGNDG
+896 KGQDGNDG
-905 ELGEDGVQVAP
+905 ELGEDRAQVAP
-916 APEEPSKDGPGQEM
+916 APEGPSRDGPGEEK
-930 GGLEGHGAVPELQEA
+930 GDSEDHRAVPEPQEA
-945 LGGHPKATK
+945 PGGNPKATK
-954 TMSFD
+954 TVSF
-959 AALVHTSSQ
+959 AALVRTSSQ
-968 ARAAWEGGNTP
+968 AQAVWEAGTAP
-979 DPSITSKQ
+979 DPTVTSKQ
-987 GEEPYPVENPED
+987 GEEPSPTKNPAD
-999 VQEGPSVLPAAAQSF
+999 VQGPSALPAAAQPVS
-1014 PSAEEAQ
+1014 SAGEAHQ
-1021 QEPTSLQKTVKKTRR
+1021 VSLQSQEPASLPRMVKKTRR

-1066 RQELRELRVLQKEE
+1066 RQELHELRVLQKEE

-1106 MSKKEFYDR
+1106 TSKKEFYDR
-1115 EVESSERR
+1115 ELESSERR
-1123 YQQLKDR
+1123 YRQLKER

-1136 ARLQEE
+1136 ARLQDE
-1142 AKRLKSLQEKDCEK
+1142 AKRLKSLQEKDCRRK
-1156 RMQELKGDKKEEQ
+1156 MQELKGNGREEQ

-1184 RVVQDHKK
+1184 RVVQEHKK

-1197 DWECINKIH
+1197 DWEWISKIH
-1206 SLRRARELVVW
+1206 SLRRARESVVW

-1234 VKEQHALQRQQLHKR
+1234 VKEQHALQRQQLRKR
-1249 HEKERERM
+1249 HEKEIERM

-1268 KSQQAQE
+1268 RSQQAQE

-1286 AKTRLALFKDNL
+1286 AKIRLALFKDNL
-1298 KTQETNGAKQRERA
+1298 KIQEANGAKQRERA

-1327 QQQQEQQLQ
+1327 QQQEEQQAQ
-1336 QLQQLQQQQ
+1336 QLRQLQQQQ

-1350 ELEQMQK
+1350 ELEQMQS

-1368 RQLGRLDEE
+1368 KQLGRLDQE
-1377 HAMELSEWKQRLVAR
+1377 HAMELSEWKQRLAAR

-1403 LPVQRRG
+1403 LPVQGRG
-1410 GLQGAHSSNRITRFF
+1410 GLRSPHSSNRIARFF

>member
-9 GFSEKKKPPRQYQH
+9 GFSEKKKPPRRYEH
-23 LRRDVD
+23 VKRDVD

-64 IETPSEE
+64 IDTSSEE

-160 VLLTLDGDVKLAD
+160 VLLTLNGDVKLAD

-181 STVQRRVS
+181 STIQRRVS

-205 TSKENPYS
+205 TSKESPYG

-253 TLRHPKK
+253 TLRHPKR

-286 LQHPFVAGIS
+286 LQHPFVVGIS

-319 EGPVPSPGQESGES
+319 EGLVPLPGQEHGES
-333 SCPPTPGVPL
+333 SCPPILGGPP
-343 EHQPLDEAERD
+343 EHQLPDAAGRVSE
-354 NKEPGIPSDVQV
+354 EPGIPSDVRV

-378 LKHMRRRSSPE
+378 LKQMRRRSSP
-389 FVGSVRLTA
+389 VPTGSVRLPA
-398 KRSSEFLKLMQ
+398 KRPSEFLKLMR

-421 TATEQHGAEPSGLE
+421 TAKEQHGAEPSGLE
-435 TTVLDAPQGTPVPAE
+435 ITALDAPQGTSVPAE
-450 AGGEVQGCQEEETSP
+450 AGGEVQGCQKEEISP
-465 LGTPCHVAELPS
+465 LGNPCNMAELPL
-477 GPQRAGDLAELQEL
+477 GPQQAGDLAEPQEL
-491 KVDQVGPKAEPQ
+491 KAEQVGPKAEPQ
-503 EESQWANAS
+503 EESQRADAS
-512 SVAKT
+512 PVAET
-517 SMEGQLAAQLSPI
+517 PVEGRLAAQPSPV
-530 LTPKSDTKEESSRDP
+530 LTPKSNTKKKSSRDP

-555 TDGDWRRVLAMGQ
+555 MDGNWRRGLVVGQ
-568 LVAALDLWTMGTKS
+568 LVAALDLWTVGTKT
-582 QSFKPLAEHQHR
+582 QSFRSLAEHQHR
-594 VTRSLLDMK
+594 VTRSLLDLK
-603 VEVGSIGA
+603 VEVGSTGA
-611 EDGFRKDGDGAR
+611 EDGLGKDGDGAGR
-623 RGSMKPEGAG
+623 APMGPEGAG
-633 EPGETEQAEAEGGS
+633 EPGETE
-647 TRDEDVLGKDGDGA
+647 L
-661 GRGPMGAGEPGET
+661 
-674 EQVEV
+674 
-679 GSTRDEDNLGKEGDG
+679 
-694 AGRGPMGAGEPRETE
+694 
-709 PVEERV
+709 VEERV
-715 PRGEESLM
+715 PQGEESLM
-723 PSVTEETV
+723 PSVAEEVV

-739 WQEPSAGP
+739 WQEPLAGL

-755 GERNSAMCEP
+755 GERNSAVCEP
-765 SADPLDLAGQE
+765 IADPLDLVERE
-776 VGRSEEEATGNAET
+776 VGRNEEEATDNAET
-790 GVETSPEE
+790 RVETSPEE
-798 ALVPAEVKLEEDIV
+798 ALVPAEVKLEEDVV
-812 KGCLIGDHNPT
+812 KGCLIGDRKPG
-823 GDATS
+823 GDAAS
-828 LGKAMLTGEEPKASS
+828 RGEVMLAGEQPEAAS

-850 PASEEAQNSAEDS
+850 PASEEAQNSAEDL
-863 SPMEIPEPVEEE
+863 SPMEITGPVEEE
-875 TEEKVENSH
+875 TEEKAENSLR
-884 GNNQPEA
+884 GNQPGA
-891 AHGNV
+891 AHGNGW
-896 QKGQDGNDG
+896 KGQDGNDG
-905 ELGEDGVQVAP
+905 ELGKNEVQVAP
-916 APEEPSKDGPGQEM
+916 APEGPSRDGPGEEM
-930 GGLEGHGAVPELQEA
+930 GGLEGQGAVPEPQEA
-945 LGGHPKATK
+945 LSGHPKATK
-954 TMSFD
+954 TVSFH
-959 AALVHTSSQ
+959 AALVRTSSQ
-968 ARAAWEGGNTP
+968 ARAVWEARNTP

-987 GEEPYPVENPED
+987 GEKPSPVENSAD
-999 VQEGPSVLPAAAQSF
+999 VQGPSALLAAAQPF
-1014 PSAEEAQ
+1014 PSAGEAQ
-1021 QEPTSLQKTVKKTRR
+1021 QEPASLQRTVKKTRR

-1106 MSKKEFYDR
+1106 TSKKEFYDR

-1123 YQQLKDR
+1123 YRQLKER

-1136 ARLQEE
+1136 TRLRDE
-1142 AKRLKSLQEKDCEK
+1142 AKRLKSLQEKDCRR
-1156 RMQELKGDKKEEQ
+1156 RMQELKGDGKEEQ

-1184 RVVQDHKK
+1184 RVVQEHKK

-1197 DWECINKIH
+1197 DWESISKIH
-1206 SLRRARELVVW
+1206 SLRRARESVVW

-1249 HEKERERM
+1249 HEKETERM

-1268 KSQQAQE
+1268 RSQQAQE

-1286 AKTRLALFKDNL
+1286 AKIRLALFKDNL
-1298 KTQETNGAKQRERA
+1298 KIQEANGAKQRERA
-1312 KQFAQQEERRQRAEA
+1312 KQFVQQEERRQQAEV
-1327 QQQQEQQLQ
+1327 QQQQEQQVQ
-1336 QLQQLQQQQ
+1336 QVQQLQQQQ

-1350 ELEQMQK
+1350 ELEQMQR
-1357 EKMNLLAEQER
+1357 EKMHLLAEQER
-1368 RQLGRLDEE
+1368 RQLGRLDQE
-1377 HAMELSEWKQRLVAR
+1377 HAMELSEWKQRLAAR

-1410 GLQGAHSSNRITRFF
+1410 GLHGTHSSNRITRFF
-1425 HLPS
+1425 HLSS

>member
-9 GFSEKKKPPRQYQH
+9 GFTEKKKPPRRYEH
-23 LRRDVD
+23 VRRDVD

-64 IETPSEE
+64 IDTPSEE

-100 NGRLWILVEFCP
+100 DGRLWILVEFCP

-127 TEEQIRAAC
+127 TEEQIRVAC

-205 TSKENPYS
+205 TSKESPYS

-253 TLRHPKK
+253 TLRHPKR

-319 EGPVPSPGQESGES
+319 EGPVPLPGQEHGES
-333 SCPPTPGVPL
+333 SCPPTPGGPH
-343 EHQPLDEAERD
+343 EHQPPDAAERVGE
-354 NKEPGIPSDVQV
+354 EPGVPSDVWA
-366 VAEPRTKRASDF
+366 VAEPRTKGASDF
-378 LKHMRRRSSPE
+378 LKHMRRRSEPG
-389 FVGSVRLTA
+389 GSVRLPA
-398 KRSSEFLKLMQ
+398 KRPSEFLKLLR

-421 TATEQHGAEPSGLE
+421 TAKEQHGAEPSGLE
-435 TTVLDAPQGTPVPAE
+435 ITALDAPEGTSVLAE
-450 AGGEVQGCQEEETSP
+450 AEGETQGRRKEAASP
-465 LGTPCHVAELPS
+465 LGTPCNVAEIPL
-477 GPQRAGDLAELQEL
+477 GPQQAGDLAEQQEL
-491 KVDQVGPKAEPQ
+491 KAEQVGPKAEPQ
-503 EESQWANAS
+503 EESQRADS
-512 SVAKT
+512 SPEAET
-517 SMEGQLAAQLSPI
+517 PTEGQLAARLSPVSA
-530 LTPKSDTKEESSRDP
+530 PESNTKKESIRDP

-550 ALPAP
+550 SLPAP
-555 TDGDWRRVLAMGQ
+555 TDGDWGRGSAVGR
-568 LVAALDLWTMGTKS
+568 LVAALDLWTTGTKT
-582 QSFKPLAEHQHR
+582 QSFESLVEHRHR
-594 VTRSLLDMK
+594 VTRSLLVLK
-603 VEVGSIGA
+603 VEVGPTGG
-611 EDGFRKDGDGAR
+611 EDGLGKDGDGVGRAPM
-623 RGSMKPEGAG
+623 GPEGAG
-633 EPGETEQAEAEGGS
+633 EPGETE
-647 TRDEDVLGKDGDGA
+647 L
-661 GRGPMGAGEPGET
+661 
-674 EQVEV
+674 VEK
-679 GSTRDEDNLGKEGDG
+679 G
-694 AGRGPMGAGEPRETE
+694 
-709 PVEERV
+709 V
-715 PRGEESLM
+715 PQGEELLM
-723 PSVTEETV
+723 PSAMEEAV
-731 VGSDVLKG
+731 VGSDVLKE
-739 WQEPSAGP
+739 WQEPPASL

-755 GERNSAMCEP
+755 EERNSAVCEP
-765 SADPLDLAGQE
+765 ITDSLILVERE
-776 VGRSEEEATGNAET
+776 VGRNEEEATDDTET
-790 GVETSPEE
+790 RVETSPRE
-798 ALVPAEVKLEEDIV
+798 ALVPAELKLEEDVV
-812 KGCLIGDHNPT
+812 KVCLT
-823 GDATS
+823 GDLKPVGDAAS
-828 LGKAMLTGEEPKASS
+828 PGEVMLAGEEPEVAS

-850 PASEEAQNSAEDS
+850 PASEEAQNSANDVF
-863 SPMEIPEPVEEE
+863 PVENPGPLEEE
-875 TEEKVENSH
+875 TEEKAENSPRDNH
-884 GNNQPEA
+884 SGA
-891 AHGNV
+891 GSGW
-896 QKGQDGNDG
+896 KGQDGSDG
-905 ELGEDGVQVAP
+905 ELGEVGVQVAP
-916 APEEPSKDGPGQEM
+916 APEEPPRDGPGEEV
-930 GGLEGHGAVPELQEA
+930 GGLEGYGAVPEPQEA

-954 TMSFD
+954 TVSFE

-968 ARAAWEGGNTP
+968 AWAGREAGNRP

-987 GEEPYPVENPED
+987 GEEPCPVENPAE
-999 VQEGPSVLPAAAQSF
+999 VRGPGALPAAAQPF
-1014 PSAEEAQ
+1014 PSAGEAQ
-1021 QEPTSLQKTVKKTRR
+1021 QEPASLQRTVKKTRR

-1106 MSKKEFYDR
+1106 TRKKEFYDR
-1115 EVESSERR
+1115 EVESLERHYRQLKERR
-1123 YQQLKDR
+1123 
-1130 QELEYT
+1130 ELEYT
-1136 ARLQEE
+1136 VRLQDE
-1142 AKRLKSLQEKDCEK
+1142 AKRLKSLQEKDCGR
-1156 RMQELKGDKKEEQ
+1156 RMQELKGNGREEQ

-1184 RVVQDHKK
+1184 RVVQEHKK

-1197 DWECINKIH
+1197 DWECISKIH
-1206 SLRRARELVVW
+1206 SLRRARESVVW

-1234 VKEQHALQRQQLHKR
+1234 VKEQHALQRQQLRKR
-1249 HEKERERM
+1249 HEKETERM

-1268 KSQQAQE
+1268 RSQQAQE

-1286 AKTRLALFKDNL
+1286 AKIRLALFKDNL
-1298 KTQETNGAKQRERA
+1298 KIQEANGAKQREMS
-1312 KQFAQQEERRQRAEA
+1312 KQFMQQEERRQRAQA
-1327 QQQQEQQLQ
+1327 QQHQEQQAQQMQQLQ
-1336 QLQQLQQQQ
+1336 QHQ

-1350 ELEQMQK
+1350 ELEQMQS
-1357 EKMNLLAEQER
+1357 EKMHLLAEQER
-1368 RQLGRLDEE
+1368 RQLERLDQE
-1377 HAMELSEWKQRLVAR
+1377 HAMELSEWKQRLAAR

-1403 LPVQRRG
+1403 LPVRQRG
-1410 GLQGAHSSNRITRFF
+1410 GLHGPHSSNIITRFF
-1425 HLPS
+1425 RLPS

>member
-9 GFSEKKKPPRQYQH
+9 GFSVKKQPPRRYERV
-23 LRRDVD
+23 RRDVD

-57 ALAAAKV
+57 TLAAAKV
-64 IETPSEE
+64 IDTPSEE

-160 VLLTLDGDVKLAD
+160 VLLTLNGDVKLAD

-205 TSKENPYS
+205 TSKESPYG

-253 TLRHPKK
+253 TLRHPTR

-319 EGPVPSPGQESGES
+319 EGPVPLPGQEHGES
-333 SCPPTPGVPL
+333 SCPPTPGGPL
-343 EHQPLDEAERD
+343 EHQPPDAAGRVGE
-354 NKEPGIPSDVQV
+354 EPGVPAEVRV

-378 LKHMRRRSSPE
+378 LKEMRRRSSLLPA
-389 FVGSVRLTA
+389 GSVRLPA
-398 KRSSEFLKLMQ
+398 KRPPEFLKLMR
-409 RRSFFGGMKSQE
+409 RRSFFGGMKSQG
-421 TATEQHGAEPSGLE
+421 TAKEQRGAEPSGFE
-435 TTVLDAPQGTPVPAE
+435 VTPLDAPQGTSVPAE
-450 AGGEVQGCQEEETSP
+450 AGGEVRGCQEGEASP
-465 LGTPCHVAELPS
+465 LGTPRDVAELPS
-477 GPQRAGDLAELQEL
+477 GPQRAGDLAEPQEP
-491 KVDQVGPKAEPQ
+491 QAGEVGAEAEPQ
-503 EESQWANAS
+503 EKSRRADTS
-512 SVAKT
+512 PVAAAPG
-517 SMEGQLAAQLSPI
+517 EGRLAAQPSPVS
-530 LTPKSDTKEESSRDP
+530 TPNKESSRDP
-545 TCNSL
+545 TWHSL

-555 TDGDWRRVLAMGQ
+555 TDGERRGGLARGR
-568 LVAALDLWTMGTKS
+568 LVAALDLWTVGTKA
-582 QSFKPLAEHQHR
+582 QSFKSLAEHQHR
-594 VTRSLLDMK
+594 VTRSLLDLK
-603 VEVGSIGA
+603 VAVGLAGA
-611 EDGFRKDGDGAR
+611 EDG
-623 RGSMKPEGAG
+623 
-633 EPGETEQAEAEGGS
+633 
-647 TRDEDVLGKDGDGA
+647 LGKDGDGA
-661 GRGPMGAGEPGET
+661 GRAPVGAE
-674 EQVEV
+674 
-679 GSTRDEDNLGKEGDG
+679 
-694 AGRGPMGAGEPRETE
+694 GAGEPRETE
-709 PVEERV
+709 AAEERV
-715 PRGEESLM
+715 PRGETSLM
-723 PSVTEETV
+723 PSATEEV
-731 VGSDVLKG
+731 AAGSDVLEG
-739 WQEPSAGP
+739 RQEPP
-747 GEAGERNN
+747 AGERSK
-755 GERNSAMCEP
+755 GGRNSAACEP
-765 SADPLDLAGQE
+765 IADPLDLVERE
-776 VGRSEEEATGNAET
+776 VGRNEEEATDDAET
-790 GVETSPEE
+790 GVGTSPEE
-798 ALVPAEVKLEEDIV
+798 ALVPAEAKLEEDAV
-812 KGCLIGDHNPT
+812 KGCLIGDHGPA
-823 GDATS
+823 GDADS
-828 LGKAMLTGEEPKASS
+828 PEERPLAGEELEAAS
-843 AACAGEG
+843 AASAGEG
-850 PASEEAQNSAEDS
+850 PASEEAQNSAEEPS
-863 SPMEIPEPVEEE
+863 PVEVPAPTEE
-875 TEEKVENSH
+875 EIEEKVENSPRD
-884 GNNQPEA
+884 NQPRA
-891 AHGNV
+891 APGN
-896 QKGQDGNDG
+896 GWRGREGNDG
-905 ELGEDGVQVAP
+905 ELEADGVQVAP
-916 APEEPSKDGPGQEM
+916 APEGPSRDGPGEEM
-930 GGLEGHGAVPELQEA
+930 GDVGGHRARPEPQEA

-954 TMSFD
+954 TVSFD
-959 AALVHTSSQ
+959 AALVRSSSQ
-968 ARAAWEGGNTP
+968 ARAAWEAGNAP
-979 DPSITSKQ
+979 DPSSITSKR
-987 GEEPYPVENPED
+987 GEEPSPGED
-999 VQEGPSVLPAAAQSF
+999 PPDAGGPSALPAAAQPL
-1014 PSAEEAQ
+1014 PSAGEARQ
-1021 QEPTSLQKTVKKTRR
+1021 GSSQSQEPASLQRAVKKTRR

-1045 VTTARTVGK
+1045 VTTARTAGK

-1106 MSKKEFYDR
+1106 TSKKEFYDR
-1115 EVESSERR
+1115 EVESAERR
-1123 YQQLKDR
+1123 YRQLKER
-1130 QELEYT
+1130 QELEFT
-1136 ARLQEE
+1136 VRLRDE
-1142 AKRLKSLQEKDCEK
+1142 AKRLKSLQEQDCGR
-1156 RMQELKGDKKEEQ
+1156 RMQEMKGDGREEQ

-1184 RVVQDHKK
+1184 KVVQEHKK

-1197 DWECINKIH
+1197 DWECISKIH
-1206 SLRRARELVVW
+1206 SLRRARESVVW

-1234 VKEQHALQRQQLHKR
+1234 AKEQHTLQRQQLRKR
-1249 HEKERERM
+1249 HEKEKERM

-1268 KSQQAQE
+1268 RSQQAQE

-1286 AKTRLALFKDNL
+1286 AKVRLALFKGNL
-1298 KTQETNGAKQRERA
+1298 KIQEAHGAKQRERA
-1312 KQFAQQEERRQRAEA
+1312 KEFVQQEERRQRAEL
-1327 QQQQEQQLQ
+1327 QQQQAQQAQ
-1336 QLQQLQQQQ
+1336 QAQQLQQQQ
-1345 AESLA
+1345 AENLA

-1357 EKMNLLAEQER
+1357 EKMQLLAEQER
-1368 RQLGRLDEE
+1368 RQLGRLDQE
-1377 HAMELSEWKQRLVAR
+1377 HAMELGEWKHRLAAR
-1392 KEMLEEELGNS
+1392 REMLEEELGSS
-1403 LPVQRRG
+1403 LPAQRRG
-1410 GLQGAHSSNRITRFF
+1410 GLHGTHRISRFF